1 MEEYLSPSPSPQIP
15 MASMEIH
22 EYRILTKNLYFSVKI
37 YIFPIQI
44 DIPTFD
50 TLECIFKY
58 VQIQIRNSSILIP
71 YTMFGSREIR
81 RKESG
86 RRERLKNILFSIVWL
101 VIKKE
106 RKESF

>member
-1 MEEYLSPSPSPQIP
+1 
-15 MASMEIH
+15 
-22 EYRILTKNLYFSVKI
+22 
-37 YIFPIQI
+37 
-44 DIPTFD
+44 
-50 TLECIFKY
+50 
-58 VQIQIRNSSILIP
+58 
-71 YTMFGSREIR
+71 MFGSREIR